1 MKRKQLFLVISSL
14 VCAIIIFNPQT
25 YVVSNSSAP
34 PSGKTGSVG
43 DNGAT
48 CTGCHGGS
56 AIPASGWVTSDI
68 PIAGYAPGT
77 TYTINVIAT
86 HSGALEIGF
95 EATAENSSGTNVGSL
110 IVTDPTRTAIVGT
123 DYIGHI
129 TDGVI
134 PIAADVNAWSFD
146 WTAPGSGTGDVTF
159 YAAINAAN
167 GDNATGGDVIYTSTL
182 AVQEDAGAPTG
193 IIEDKGY
200 LDVSVYPN
208 PASVL
213 LYVDLGQGWR
223 NFSDII
229 VYDIKGA
236 IVLNESIIKDE
247 VVCLNV
253 ESLKSGTYFV
263 ASVSNVGN
271 GGYQKI
277 IIK

>member
-1 MKRKQLFLVISSL
+1 MKRKHLLFMVSALA
-14 VCAIIIFNPQT
+14 CAFIVLNPKT

-56 AIPASGWVTSDI
+56 AIPVLGWVTSDI

-86 HSGALEIGF
+86 HAGAQEIGF
-95 EATAENSSGTNVGSL
+95 EATAENTTGTSVGSL
-110 IVTDPTRTAIVGT
+110 IVTDPGRTDIVGT

-129 TDGVI
+129 MAGVI
-134 PIAADVNAWSFD
+134 PIAAGTNH
-146 WTAPGSGTGDVTF
+146 WTFNWVAPSSGTGDVTF

-167 GDNATGGDVIYTSTL
+167 GDNATGGDVIYTSSL
-182 AVQEDAGAPTG
+182 NVQEDPDAPIG
-193 IIEDKGY
+193 VKEDKRF

-208 PASVL
+208 PASVY

-223 NFSDII
+223 NFSDIV

-236 IVLNESIIKDE
+236 IVLSESVITDE
-247 VVCLNV
+247 VVYLNV
-253 ESLKSGTYFV
+253 ESLKNGTYFV
-263 ASVSNVGN
+263 SSVSNISD
-271 GGYQKI
+271 GGYQKVI
-277 IIK
+277 IQ